1 MKENIDDGQVKFCFA
16 ETNGNLEIK
25 FYGNRNM
32 TFNTFELFLAVLD
45 RKLRNSEND
54 KGKVFLKGVEGGGGW
69 HFFYLI
75 FNFSRFII
83 FTFRNYSLQN
93 CVIHLQKNYLFLPP

>member
-32 TFNTFELFLAVLD
+32 TFNIFELFLAVLD

-54 KGKVFLKGVEGGGGW
+54 KGKVFLKGVEGGGGGGLAL
-69 HFFYLI
+69 FL
-75 FNFSRFII
+75 FNF
-83 FTFRNYSLQN
+83 
-93 CVIHLQKNYLFLPP
+93 